1 MKSSMF
7 FLFGLAIVCLASCG
21 RNLSHSSEGV
31 INIEN
36 AIQIEKDVALSELC
50 DSIECIP
57 LETNDLSLLNNRAYL
72 LYGDESSLFVKSDEY
87 IYHFSS
93 DGHFLN
99 RIGQRGDAPHEYN
112 RIYSVSV
119 DSINERFLFY
129 IGDNKVQLWG
139 YDGVFQKEIRLK
151 TEKQITDIC
160 VLNGNGILAEN
171 RLYSDNGLDISVA
184 VFDMEGGLVK
194 EMPMNRYKQLINISM
209 YTTPI
214 MYSKNEK
221 VRYKDIYDNILYTID
236 SDTVIQQFM
245 FEFGRYMPSR
255 EYFEDMNKRE
265 TLLKSMVQLVDICES
280 DLNLYILLVH
290 DKSLRGLVVD
300 KKTLRM
306 EYSQI
311 IDMPQNGG
319 GIKNDYIA
327 GSHFWPSY
335 ISNSNVMYGL
345 LSIEHISDEGMRDI
359 GRRLQTLI
367 HEDEEQ
373 NPLVLK
379 VYPKKRAME
388 N

>member
-1 MKSSMF
+1 MMKGNMF
-7 FLFGLAIVCLASCG
+7 FLLGLAIVCLASCG
-21 RNLSHSSEGV
+21 RNLSHSSEV

-36 AIQIEKDVALSELC
+36 AMQIEKNAVLSGLC

-72 LYGDESSLFVKSDEY
+72 LYGDENSLFVKSDEY

-99 RIGQRGDAPHEYN
+99 RIGQRGDAPREYN
-112 RIYSVSV
+112 RIHSVSV

-129 IGDNKVQLWG
+129 IGGNKVQLWG
-139 YDGVFQKEIRLK
+139 YDGVFRKEIRLK
-151 TEKQITDIC
+151 TEKQVTDTR
-160 VLNGNGILAEN
+160 VLNGNRILAEN
-171 RLYSDNGLDISVA
+171 RLYSDNELDISVA
-184 VFDMEGGLVK
+184 VFDMEGGLIK
-194 EMPMNRYKQLINISM
+194 EIPMNRYKQLINISM

-236 SDTVIQQFM
+236 SDTVIRQFM
-245 FEFGRYMPSR
+245 FEFGQYMPSR

-265 TLLKSMVQLVDICES
+265 TLLKSMVQLVDIRES
-280 DLNLYILLVH
+280 DLNFYILLVH
-290 DKSLRGLVVD
+290 DRLLRGLVVD
-300 KKTLRM
+300 KKTLRI

-327 GSHFWPSY
+327 GSNFWPSY
-335 ISNSNVMYGL
+335 ISSSNVMYGL
-345 LSIEHISDEGMRDI
+345 LPIEHISNEGMRNI
-359 GRRLQTLI
+359 RHRLQTLSQ
-367 HEDEEQ
+367 EDEEQ
-373 NPLVLK
+373 NPFVLK
-379 VYPKKRAME
+379 VYPKKRQ
-388 N
+388 